1 MLPEPIST
9 IAYLTL
15 CGLALVLAVMAL
27 SAGLVAGLLLV
38 IFRAMRA
45 MRRMR

>member
-15 CGLALVLAVMAL
+15 CGLALVLV
-27 SAGLVAGLLLV
+27 VV